1 MNESKKDVKFEDA
14 LKRLE
19 EIVGKLE
26 EGELELEKSI
36 ALFEEGVGMAKAC
49 QKKLD
54 EAEKKVEKLTRDSGG
69 GLTTEPLEEAGGDE
83 APF

>member
-54 EAEKKVEKLTRDSGG
+54 EAEKKVGKLTRDSGG
-69 GLTTEPLEEAGGDE
+69 GLTTEPLEETGGDE
-83 APF
+83 SPL